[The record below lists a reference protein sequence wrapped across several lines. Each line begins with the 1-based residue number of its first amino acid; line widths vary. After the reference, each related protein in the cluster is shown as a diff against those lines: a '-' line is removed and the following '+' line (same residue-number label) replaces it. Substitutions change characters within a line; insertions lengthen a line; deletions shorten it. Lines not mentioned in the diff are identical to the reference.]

1 MDAAERFSIGIKFCL
16 LEASHAIANPLA
28 EFRRFRFNPDM
39 NTPRLCFL
47 CLLLFTYSLTAAEP
61 KKAPATTPKEIKSAL
76 AKGPSENLAKKITS
90 AFGKA
95 GLDKGK
101 AKAEDTTVA
110 WAVLAKADARAL
122 KADGS
127 PIGKMLRVSG
137 ELQALAL
144 DVENFQELDW
154 RIEAA
159 GKTLGSGTT
168 RIEHYVLGPDSQRQ
182 PGAPQGRIEK
192 FEWHS
197 KIFTNTVREV
207 QVYIPAQ
214 YDTAKP
220 ACVMVWQDGPRHA
233 DPTGGMRATV
243 VMDNLIAKKEM
254 PVTVGIFIEPGR
266 GLKQASGA
274 KASNR
279 SFEYDSLGDKYA
291 RFITEEMLPE
301 VAKRFSLNLRTDAA
315 GRAIAGG
322 SSGGI
327 CAFTVAWERPNEFGK
342 VLSWVGSFV
351 DLRGGHVYPY
361 LIRKTERKPIRVYLL
376 DGDNDLDNPFGNWPL
391 ANQMMASSLKYMSY
405 DVRFDYGHCFHG
417 SKGMAPS
424 LPDAMRWLWRDG
436 K

>member
-1 MDAAERFSIGIKFCL
+1 
-16 LEASHAIANPLA
+16 
-28 EFRRFRFNPDM
+28 M
-39 NTPRLCFL
+39 NSLRLCVL
-47 CLLLFTYSLTAAEP
+47 VSLWFALAASAAEP
-61 KKAPATTPKEIKSAL
+61 KGKAAPAITPTQLKSAL
-76 AKGPSENLAKKITS
+76 TGAPSEDLAKRITS

-95 GLDKGK
+95 GLEKGK
-101 AKAEDTTVA
+101 AKLEDTTVA
-110 WAVLAKADARAL
+110 WAVLAKDDARVL
-122 KADGS
+122 KPDGS
-127 PIGKMLRVSG
+127 VIGKMFRVSG
-137 ELQALAL
+137 ELQALAA
-144 DVENFQELDW
+144 DVGNFQDLAW
-154 RIEAA
+154 RIEAG

-182 PGAPQGRIEK
+182 PGVPQGRIET
-192 FEWHS
+192 FEWQS
-197 KIFTNTVREV
+197 KVFTNTVREV

-214 YDTAKP
+214 YDAAKP
-220 ACVMVWQDGPRHA
+220 ACVMVWQDGPGHA
-233 DPTGGMRATV
+233 KPDGSMRATV

-266 GLKQASGA
+266 GLKQAPGA

-279 SFEYDSLGDKYA
+279 GFEYDSLGDKYA
-291 RFITEEMLPE
+291 RFICEEMLPE
-301 VAKRFSLNLRTDAA
+301 VAKRYSLNLRADAA

-327 CAFTVAWERPNEFGK
+327 CAFTVAWERHEQFSK

-391 ANQMMASSLKYMSY
+391 ANQMMSASLKFMGY
-405 DVRFDYGHCFHG
+405 DYRFDYGHCFHG

-424 LPDAMRWLWRDG
+424 LPDAMRWLWREG